1 MPFEVVYGRSPP
13 AILLYRPGTARTEAA
28 DALLRSRDEMLTE
41 VRQRLIQAQH
51 LSKKY
56 YDANHRDV
64 EFEVGAWVWLR
75 LLHRTT
81 QSLDP
86 RARHKLGPRW
96 AGPFW
101 VLERIGSVAYRLQLP
116 EGARLHDVFHVGLL
130 KKLI

>member
-28 DALLRSRDEMLTE
+28 DALLRSRDEMLAE
-41 VRQRLIQAQH
+41 VRQRLIQAQQ
-51 LSKKY
+51 LAKKY

-81 QSLDP
+81 
-86 RARHKLGPRW
+86 
-96 AGPFW
+96 
-101 VLERIGSVAYRLQLP
+101 
-116 EGARLHDVFHVGLL
+116 
-130 KKLI
+130 